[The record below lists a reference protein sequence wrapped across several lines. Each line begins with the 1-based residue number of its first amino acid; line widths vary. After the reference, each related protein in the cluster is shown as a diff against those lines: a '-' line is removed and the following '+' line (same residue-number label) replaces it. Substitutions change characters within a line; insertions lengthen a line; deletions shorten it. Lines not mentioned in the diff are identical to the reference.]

1 MLDELDARAL
11 TWPGVSKR
19 RMFGCDCYLVAG
31 RMFAFWGDM
40 GLVVKVPPAD
50 RERLLARPDASPALM
65 RPGVPFGEWVQWRP
79 RPEEIHLAL
88 ATLQSAFDYVS
99 RLRPARSRRKRRLL
113 RGADRP

>member
-1 MLDELDARAL
+1 MLDELDVRAL
-11 TWPGVSKR
+11 GWPGVSKR
-19 RMFGCDCYLVAG
+19 RMFGCDCYLVRG

-50 RERLLARPDASPALM
+50 RDRLLTRPDAAPCLM

-79 RPEEIHLAL
+79 RPEETDLAL

-99 RLRPARSRRKRRLL
+99 RLRLTRSSRRRRL
-113 RGADRP
+113 

>member
-1 MLDELDARAL
+1 MERMLDELDARAL
-11 TWPGVSKR
+11 GWPGVSKR
-19 RMFGCDCYLVAG
+19 RMFGCDCYLVGG

-50 RERLLARPDASPALM
+50 RERLLTRPDAAPALM

-79 RPEEIHLAL
+79 RRDETDLAL

-99 RLRPARSRRKRRLL
+99 RLRPARSRRRR
-113 RGADRP
+113 RP